1 MRNADMLFVMLVLC
15 ACGSFG
21 CRMSGGSD
29 TGGGTS
35 PITAG
40 HDRRLGQRD
49 FGDYIARMES
59 SDRAEWQK
67 PEQVI
72 AALELRLGER
82 VADLGCGPGYFTLLL
97 AEAVGPAGTVWGVDI
112 EPAMLARLREHI
124 RDRKIENIRTVHCSE
139 DDPGLPAGQAD
150 TIFIVNTYHHFE
162 YRPVYVSKLQRALAS
177 GGRIVIIDFVPKSR
191 QERGFGPRLEMQ
203 LSRKTVDAELATSG
217 FYPAAEHGFL
227 PEQYFVEYRLKQ

>member
-1 MRNADMLFVMLVLC
+1 MMSAGRLFVMLVLC
-15 ACGSFG
+15 ACGPFG

-29 TGGGTS
+29 SGERKS
-35 PITAG
+35 SMAANQ
-40 HDRRLGQRD
+40 DQRVGQRD

-82 VADLGCGPGYFTLLL
+82 VADLGCGPGYFTLLF
-97 AEAVGPAGTVWGVDI
+97 AKAVGPAGRVWGVDI

-124 RDRKIENIRTVHCSE
+124 QDSKIENIQTVHCRE
-139 DDPGLPAGQAD
+139 DDPALPAGQVD

-162 YRPVYVSKLQRALAS
+162 YRPVYVSKLKHALAP

-191 QERGFGPRLEMQ
+191 EERGFGPRLEMQ

-217 FYPAAEHGFL
+217 FYPAVEHGFL